1 MRRTIRLSD
10 SSTTTIKFLAFTCVL
25 ILAFTFIC
33 TYSFTPARIFGQNI
47 DIPNTAKSTITGNQM
62 AITETD
68 KKTTITIGGGVSTS
82 AVRHEGKVAGLSFF
96 QGGADQ
102 RGILGFRG
110 TVAIINTA
118 NNIYVAAIV
127 SDPNA
132 LSLLETALTS
142 GKNVSFS
149 GNQQVKSSLITVN
162 GKVVPLYTMQRLD
175 ILG

>member
-1 MRRTIRLSD
+1 
-10 SSTTTIKFLAFTCVL
+10 
-25 ILAFTFIC
+25 
-33 TYSFTPARIFGQNI
+33 
-47 DIPNTAKSTITGNQM
+47 M

-68 KKTTITIGGGVSTS
+68 QKTTITIGGGVSTS

-96 QGGADQ
+96 QGGISQ
-102 RGILGFRG
+102 KGIPGFRG

-132 LSLLETALTS
+132 LSLIETALTS
-142 GKNVSFS
+142 DKYVSFS
-149 GNQQVKSSLITVN
+149 GSQQLKSSPITVN
-162 GKVVPLYTMQRLD
+162 GKVIPLLTIQRLD

>member
-1 MRRTIRLSD
+1 M
-10 SSTTTIKFLAFTCVL
+10 FT
-25 ILAFTFIC
+25 C

-47 DIPNTAKSTITGNQM
+47 DIPNTAKSTTSGNQM

-68 KKTTITIGGGVSTS
+68 QKTTITIGGGVSTS

-96 QGGADQ
+96 QGGISQ
-102 RGILGFRG
+102 KGIPGFRG

-118 NNIYVAAIV
+118 NNIYIAAIV

-132 LSLLETALTS
+132 LSLIETALTS
-142 GKNVSFS
+142 DKYVSFS
-149 GNQQVKSSLITVN
+149 GSQQLKSSPITVN
-162 GKVVPLYTMQRLD
+162 GKVIPLLTIQRLD